1 MRVMAIIRATEDRP
15 PGDEPELTFLT
26 EMGPFNEALAR
37 AGVLLDGEGLQ
48 ASGRGARI
56 RLSGT
61 TRTVIDGPSS
71 ETTGPITAYWLWQVR
86 SLDEAIEWA
95 KRCPNPTGVDAEIE
109 LRPVVESDVPANYQ
123 TTT

>member
-1 MRVMAIIRATEDRP
+1 MAIIKGAEERP
-15 PGDEPELTFLT
+15 SGDEPERRLRS
-26 EMGPFNEALAR
+26 EMGPFDEALVR
-37 AGVLLDGEGLQ
+37 AGVLLDGERLQ

-61 TRTVIDGPSS
+61 TRTVIDGPFT
-71 ETTGPITAYWLWQVR
+71 ENEGLVTGYWLWQVR

-109 LRPVVESDVPANYQ
+109 LRPVVEIDVPAIHP
-123 TTT
+123 TTR